1 MSAVVEHVEQRVA
14 LASSPAQAVALA
26 MERGDLEQVAR
37 FMDLQERY
45 EANEARKAYNIAV
58 AAFKAEAVTIIRARQ
73 TTDGPLKGRKY
84 AELYSIINA
93 VTPALSKH
101 GLSTS
106 WKLSKDDKDWME
118 VTCTL
123 RHVAGHS
130 ESVSMGGAPDT
141 GPGRNA
147 IQARASTVTYLE
159 KYTLKAIL
167 GVSDQGDDDDGRGAG
182 KDKEIPPPPRMSAE
196 AFEGWRADMTAL
208 ADEGVT
214 RLAEGWDR
222 AGKELRK
229 YVSSHFSSWWAELKV
244 KAEKVDA

>member
-1 MSAVVEHVEQRVA
+1 MSAVLEHVEQARQPIVM
-14 LASSPAQAVALA
+14 ASSPAQAVALA
-26 MERGDLEQVAR
+26 MERGDLEQVAK
-37 FMDLQERY
+37 FMDLQERW

-58 AAFKAEAVTIIRARQ
+58 ANFKAEAVTIIRARE

-84 AELYSIINA
+84 AELYSIVNA

-106 WKLSKDDKDWME
+106 WKLSKDEKDWIE

-147 IQARASTVTYLE
+147 IQSRASTVTYLE
-159 KYTLKAIL
+159 KYTIKAIL
-167 GVSDQGDDDDGRGAG
+167 GVSDQGDDNDGAG
-182 KDKEIPPPPRMSAE
+182 SGKSGGQPTLDENQVANIE
-196 AFEGWRADMTAL
+196 ALLTEYGANKAQFLKFAKVTAL
-208 ADEGVT
+208 SEI
-214 RLAEGWDR
+214 LAKNYEAACREIR
-222 AGKELRK
+222 ARK
-229 YVSSHFSSWWAELKV
+229 SR
-244 KAEKVDA
+244 